1 MKKNFFLFLI
11 LTLLLTTFINAKEI
25 KSVVKIKSKTIK
37 SKPQVKPEIK
47 SIIKIKP
54 EINYNENIKY
64 EKIPEYKLEEKE
76 TKNKFDFGSFS
87 PFDSSLRRSRLE
99 ERQIIQTPIIIK
111 TKKKTKKRMASNKIA
126 VGLMTRLK

>member
-1 MKKNFFLFLI
+1 MKKNFFFIFI
-11 LTLLLTTFINAKEI
+11 LTLLPTSFINAKEI

-76 TKNKFDFGSFS
+76 TKNKFDFG
-87 PFDSSLRRSRLE
+87 FDIDINQE
-99 ERQIIQTPIIIK
+99 EK
-111 TKKKTKKRMASNKIA
+111 TIDYWKVDVKTNF
-126 VGLMTRLK
+126 